1 MWVDMAY
8 IVVRVGG
15 TVNVPSWA
23 DTTLQS
29 LNLKKKFRATIV
41 PEDPAFVGMLKRVK
55 NYVAWCRADK
65 ETVKELIERKARK
78 QGYRQIDSKDIKA
91 LGYKSVDDLA
101 DALANG
107 KVSLSKL
114 DLIKPWFALA
124 PPRGGFRRSTK
135 RMYQNK
141 GVMGENQELL
151 SLVKNMI

>member
-1 MWVDMAY
+1 MAY

-29 LNLKKKFRATIV
+29 LNLNKKFRATIV
-41 PEDPAFVGMLKRVK
+41 PEDPSFVGMLKRVK
-55 NYVAWCRADK
+55 NYIAWCKADK
-65 ETVKELIERKARK
+65 ETVKELIERRARK
-78 QGYRQIDSKDIKA
+78 QGYKQIDSNDIKA

-107 KVSLSKL
+107 KISLSKL

-124 PPRGGFRRSTK
+124 PPRGGFKRKTK
-135 RMYQNK
+135 RMYQNE

>member
-1 MWVDMAY
+1 MAY